1 MNITGCI
8 LTTLSI
14 ASVAVAAPTNA
25 PPTLIKPEPARWS
38 EGQVLVGPS
47 SLVTNVQGRLIQV
60 FLQIDRNA
68 TANKPIANGLGK
80 AGDLLRQWAATNT
93 AAGHHGDVYDNHD
106 GDHSNMS
113 YGAFPQLTRVEF
125 DESLKKIGMNN
136 GLQHR
141 LLYNAV
147 TLGNSSTALV
157 NGPFWRSQGRNAL
170 TLSAAGGHLYLQYRN
185 NHLYFYPEH
194 RDYDPGRNGADGKG
208 YGDVLPANHPYIIL
222 SQGSSGSDRIFM
234 DAVAA
239 TLAAFQPEVKRRLV
253 EKGLLMPTLQM
264 IFRTCNQLVQ
274 KPEQY
279 LTGTAHPPV
288 FDGKQIDVEKM
299 VQLAHAI
306 TPEALPPLAQLVV
319 AEENLGIVGRDYFDV
334 ADRERLLDTPCAV
347 ARVVKSFT
355 YTRRMVLDARTSLD
369 PQDKPLAYHWVILR
383 GDPERIRIRPLD
395 ATRRRVE
402 LEVDHHP
409 RRPIAP
415 GSDMESNRIDIGLF
429 VHNGH
434 HYSPPAF
441 VSLLY
446 LDNEKRE
453 YDAQHRIRAV
463 DYTHPETRDNYVD
476 PAIDAR
482 KDWRDEFHYDDKGKL
497 LDWTRRRGEQR
508 QEFTAE
514 GRLITRRGSDS
525 APQETRKVTY
535 RIQAK
540 PNTAP
545 VLEQQTVEE

>member
-1 MNITGCI
+1 MNITNYAIAI
-8 LTTLSI
+8 LNVAGLAA
-14 ASVAVAAPTNA
+14 ASTNT
-25 PPTLIKPEPARWS
+25 PPTLVKPEPARWS
-38 EGQVLVGPS
+38 EGQVLVNAS
-47 SLVTNVQGRLIQV
+47 CLVTNVQARLVQV

-68 TANKPIANGLGK
+68 TASKPIANGLGK

-93 AAGHHGDVYDNHD
+93 AAGNHGDVYDNHD

-125 DESLKKIGMNN
+125 DESLKKIGAHN
-136 GLQHR
+136 GLQYR
-141 LLYNAV
+141 LVYNAV
-147 TLGNSSTALV
+147 TIGNSSTALV
-157 NGPFWRSQGRNAL
+157 NGPFWRCQGRNAL
-170 TLSAAGGHLYLQYRN
+170 TLSAAGGHLYLQYRS

-194 RDYDPGRNGADGKG
+194 RDYDPGHNGTGGKG

-222 SQGSSGSDRIFM
+222 SQGSSGSDRVFM

-253 EKGLLMPTLQM
+253 EKRLLMPAIQM
-264 IFRTCNQLVQ
+264 IFRSSSQLVQ

-279 LTGTAHPPV
+279 LTGIAHPPV
-288 FDGKQIDVEKM
+288 FDGKHIDVEKM
-299 VQLAHAI
+299 VRLAHSI

-347 ARVVKSFT
+347 ARVVKSFA
-355 YTRRMVLDARTSLD
+355 YTRRMVLDAQTSLD

-402 LEVDHHP
+402 FEVDYHP

-429 VHNGH
+429 VHNGR

-453 YDAQHRIRAV
+453 YDEQRRIRAV

-482 KDWRDEFHYDDKGKL
+482 KDWRDEFRYAVNGKL

-514 GRLITRRGSDS
+514 GRLITRRGLDGQ
-525 APQETRKVTY
+525 PQETRKVTY

-545 VLEQQTVEE
+545 VLEQQTATE